1 VKQDRSLGLG
11 NWLIGSL
18 LLAVA
23 AYPIVERQRSAQRNA
38 ESVRRTEATLF
49 SLARGRAN
57 PLGQGRAA
65 QLAGHPALSLRVRR
79 LSGLLAS
86 WETIG
91 GCGAGSSTGAGGAVR
106 WIGRSAHGGLFDQQ
120 VMASYL
126 RLDEGYNLGLSA
138 QFTRDVA
145 EKWNVGLSVPLLYKY
160 YRDYYGLPVDVSNS
174 GFGDVSALV
183 TRRFGEINDTALTLS
198 LGIPTGVHD
207 GRYRNDYLTQ
217 EKQLGAGKLSGSLA
231 LEHTLDQD
239 WGVAVF
245 GASGSYRGGENDL
258 GNYRAPVVSAYGY
271 GGYFFGPWVPSLGL
285 TAQRFLGVDRD
296 RGLDQQVQLM
306 SVTATVALEWST
318 DWIAILAGA
327 SLPYGWEGSAVPD
340 GAVENDLLS
349 AGFQPWTVSLGI
361 SVSPL

>member
-1 VKQDRSLGLG
+1 VKHGQSLGFG
-11 NWLIGSL
+11 TWVVAGL

-23 AYPIVERQRSAQRNA
+23 AYPLVERQRVAQRHA
-38 ESVRRTEATLF
+38 ESVRRIGVASSEGRT
-49 SLARGRAN
+49 AR
-57 PLGQGRAA
+57 
-65 QLAGHPALSLRVRR
+65 LAGDPALSLRVSR

-106 WIGRSAHGGLFDQQ
+106 WIGRSAHGGMFEQQ

-126 RLDEGYNLGLSA
+126 RLDDGYNLGLNA
-138 QFTRDVA
+138 QFSRDLSD
-145 EKWNVGLSVPLLYKY
+145 EWNIGLSVPMLYKY
-160 YRDYYGLPVDVSNS
+160 YRDYYGLPLDISNS

-207 GRYRNDYLTQ
+207 GKYRNDYLTQ
-217 EKQLGAGKLSGSLA
+217 EKQLGAGSVSGSLA

-239 WGVAVF
+239 WGVGVF
-245 GASGSYRGGENDL
+245 GASASYRGGENEL
-258 GNYRAPVVSAYGY
+258 GNYRAPVANAYGY
-271 GGYFFGPWVPSLGL
+271 CGYFLGPWVPSLGL
-285 TAQRFLGVDRD
+285 TMQRFLGVDRD

-306 SVTATVALEWST
+306 SVTATLALEWST

-327 SLPYGWEGSAVPD
+327 SLPYGWEGSAAPD
-340 GAVENDLLS
+340 GAAQNDLLG
-349 AGFQPWTVSLGI
+349 AGFQPWTVSLGM
-361 SVSPL
+361 SVSPF

>member
-1 VKQDRSLGLG
+1 MADGRRLGLG
-11 NWLIGSL
+11 TSLVAGL
-18 LLAVA
+18 LLVVA
-23 AYPIVERQRSAQRNA
+23 AYPLVERQRTAQRQA
-38 ESVRRTEATLF
+38 ERV
-49 SLARGRAN
+49 GRIEVA
-57 PLGQGRAA
+57 LSEGHTA
-65 QLAGHPALSLRVRR
+65 QLSGDPELSMRVRR
-79 LSGLLAS
+79 LSGLLSS

-106 WIGRSAHGGLFDQQ
+106 WIGRGAHGGLFDQQ

-126 RLDEGYNLGLSA
+126 GLDGGYNLGLSA
-138 QFTRDVA
+138 QFTRDLS

-160 YRDYYGLPVDVSNS
+160 YRDYYGLPVDISNS

-183 TRRFGEINDTALTLS
+183 TRRFGEINDTALTLA

-207 GRYRNDYLTQ
+207 GKYRNDYLTQ
-217 EKQLGAGKLSGSLA
+217 EKQLGAGELSGSLA
-231 LEHTLDQD
+231 LEHTLDLQ

-258 GNYRAPVVSAYGY
+258 GNYRAPVASAYGY
-271 GGYFFGPWVPSLGL
+271 GGYFLGPWVPSLGL
-285 TAQRFLGVDRD
+285 TVQRFLGVDRD

-306 SVTATVALEWST
+306 SVTATLALEWST

-327 SLPYGWEGSAVPD
+327 SLPYGWEGSSAPD
-340 GAVENDLLS
+340 GAAENDLLG
-349 AGFQPWTVSLGI
+349 AGFQPWTVSLGV

>member
-1 VKQDRSLGLG
+1 VKRERGLGSG
-11 NWLIGSL
+11 NWLIAGL

-23 AYPIVERQRSAQRNA
+23 AYPHVQRQRSAQRHTA
-38 ESVRRTEATLF
+38 RIGAIEAA
-49 SLARGRAN
+49 LASGH
-57 PLGQGRAA
+57 AA
-65 QLAGHPALSLRVRR
+65 RLAGDPALSLRVRR
-79 LSGLLAS
+79 LSGLLSS

-126 RLDEGYNLGLSA
+126 GLDDGYNLGLSA
-138 QFTRDVA
+138 QFTRDVS

-217 EKQLGAGKLSGSLA
+217 EKQLGAGRLSGSLA

-245 GASGSYRGGENDL
+245 GASGSYRGGENEL
-258 GNYRAPVVSAYGY
+258 GNYRAPVAGAYGY
-271 GGYFFGPWVPSLGL
+271 CGYFLGPWVPSIGL

-296 RGLDQQVQLM
+296 RGLEQQVQLM
-306 SVTATVALEWST
+306 SVTTTLALEWST
-318 DWIAILAGA
+318 DWIAVLAGA
-327 SLPYGWEGSAVPD
+327 SLPYGWEGSAAPD

-349 AGFQPWTVSLGI
+349 AGFQPWTVSLGV

>member
-1 VKQDRSLGLG
+1 VNHGRSLGFG
-11 NWLIGSL
+11 TWAVAGL

-23 AYPIVERQRSAQRNA
+23 AYPLVERQRAKQRHA
-38 ESVRRTEATLF
+38 ASVRRIDVALSDGRT
-49 SLARGRAN
+49 AR
-57 PLGQGRAA
+57 
-65 QLAGHPALSLRVRR
+65 LAGDPALSLRVSR
-79 LSGLLAS
+79 LSGLLSS

-106 WIGRSAHGGLFDQQ
+106 WVGRGAHGGMFDQQ

-126 RLDEGYNLGLSA
+126 RLDDGYNLGLNA
-138 QFTRDVA
+138 QFSRDLSD
-145 EKWNVGLSVPLLYKY
+145 EWNIGLSVPMLYKY
-160 YRDYYGLPVDVSNS
+160 YRDYYGLPLDVSNS

-207 GRYRNDYLTQ
+207 GKYRNDYLTQ
-217 EKQLGAGKLSGSLA
+217 EKQLGAGELSGALA

-245 GASGSYRGGENDL
+245 GASGSYRGGENEL
-258 GNYRAPVVSAYGY
+258 GNYRAPVANAYGY
-271 GGYFFGPWVPSLGL
+271 CGYFLGPWVPSLGL
-285 TAQRFLGVDRD
+285 TVQRFLGVDRD

-306 SVTATVALEWST
+306 SVTATLALEWST

-327 SLPYGWEGSAVPD
+327 SLPYGWEGSAAPD
-340 GAVENDLLS
+340 GAAENDLLGP
-349 AGFQPWTVSLGI
+349 GFQPWTVSVGM
-361 SVSPL
+361 SVSPF

>member
-1 VKQDRSLGLG
+1 MSHRQSLGFG
-11 NWLIGSL
+11 TWVVAGL

-23 AYPIVERQRSAQRNA
+23 AYPLVERH
-38 ESVRRTEATLF
+38 
-49 SLARGRAN
+49 
-57 PLGQGRAA
+57 RAA
-65 QLAGHPALSLRVRR
+65 QRHAESARRIDVALSEGRSLRLSGDAALSLRVSR
-79 LSGLLAS
+79 LSGLLSS

-106 WIGRSAHGGLFDQQ
+106 WIGRSAHGGMFDQQ

-126 RLDEGYNLGLSA
+126 RLDDGYNLGLSA
-138 QFTRDVA
+138 QFSRDLSD
-145 EKWNVGLSVPLLYKY
+145 EWNIGLSVPLLYKY
-160 YRDYYGLPVDVSNS
+160 YRDYYGLPLDISNS

-207 GRYRNDYLTQ
+207 GKYRNDYLTQ
-217 EKQLGAGKLSGSLA
+217 EKQLGAGALSGGLA

-245 GASGSYRGGENDL
+245 GASASYRGGENDL
-258 GNYRAPVVSAYGY
+258 GNYRAPLASAYGY
-271 GGYFFGPWVPSLGL
+271 GGYFLGPWVPSLGL
-285 TAQRFLGVDRD
+285 TMQRFLGVDRD

-306 SVTATVALEWST
+306 SVTATLALEWST

-327 SLPYGWEGSAVPD
+327 SLPYGWEGSAAPD
-340 GAVENDLLS
+340 GAAENSLLG
-349 AGFQPWTVSLGI
+349 AGFQPWTVSVGMAL
-361 SVSPL
+361 SPF

>member
-1 VKQDRSLGLG
+1 MNHGQSLGFG
-11 NWLIGSL
+11 TWAVAGL

-23 AYPIVERQRSAQRNA
+23 AYPIVERQRAAQRNA
-38 ESVRRTEATLF
+38 ESVRRIDVALSE
-49 SLARGRAN
+49 
-57 PLGQGRAA
+57 
-65 QLAGHPALSLRVRR
+65 GHTPRLTGEPELSLRVSR
-79 LSGLLAS
+79 LSGLLSS

-106 WIGRSAHGGLFDQQ
+106 WIGRSAHGGMFDQQ

-126 RLDEGYNLGLSA
+126 RLEDGYNLGLNA
-138 QFTRDVA
+138 QFSRDISD
-145 EKWNVGLSVPLLYKY
+145 EWNVGLSVPLLYKY
-160 YRDYYGLPVDVSNS
+160 YRDYYGLPLDISNS

-207 GRYRNDYLTQ
+207 GKYRNDYLTQ
-217 EKQLGAGKLSGSLA
+217 EKQLGAGELSGGLA

-245 GASGSYRGGENDL
+245 GASASYRGGENDL
-258 GNYRAPVVSAYGY
+258 GNYRAPVVNGYGY
-271 GGYFFGPWVPSLGL
+271 CGYFLGPWVPSLGL
-285 TAQRFLGVDRD
+285 SMQRFLGVDRD

-306 SVTATVALEWST
+306 SVTATLALEWST

-327 SLPYGWEGSAVPD
+327 SLPYGWEGSAAPD
-340 GAVENDLLS
+340 GAAENDLLG
-349 AGFQPWTVSLGI
+349 AGFQPWTVSLGM
-361 SVSPL
+361 SVSPF

>member
-1 VKQDRSLGLG
+1 VSHGQSLGFG
-11 NWLIGSL
+11 TWVVAGL

-23 AYPIVERQRSAQRNA
+23 TYPLVERQRAAHRHEESA
-38 ESVRRTEATLF
+38 RRIE
-49 SLARGRAN
+49 LALSEGRTPRLSGDA
-57 PLGQGRAA
+57 
-65 QLAGHPALSLRVRR
+65 ALSLRVTR
-79 LSGLLAS
+79 LSGLLSS

-126 RLDEGYNLGLSA
+126 RLDDGYNLGLSA
-138 QFTRDVA
+138 QFSRDLSD
-145 EKWNVGLSVPLLYKY
+145 EWNIGLSVPMLYKY
-160 YRDYYGLPVDVSNS
+160 YRDYYGLPLDISNS

-207 GRYRNDYLTQ
+207 GKYRNDYLTQ
-217 EKQLGAGKLSGSLA
+217 EKQLGAGELSGGLA
-231 LEHTLDQD
+231 LEHTLDRD

-245 GASGSYRGGENDL
+245 GASASYRGGENDL
-258 GNYRAPVVSAYGY
+258 GNYRAPVASAYGY
-271 GGYFFGPWVPSLGL
+271 GGYFLGPWVPSLGL
-285 TAQRFLGVDRD
+285 TMQRFLGVDRD

-306 SVTATVALEWST
+306 SVTATLALEWST

-327 SLPYGWEGSAVPD
+327 SLPYGWEGSASPD
-340 GAVENDLLS
+340 GAAENTLLG
-349 AGFQPWTVSLGI
+349 AGFQPWTVSVGM
-361 SVSPL
+361 SVSPF